1 MAYYSRSAWTTVANG
16 ASSIKQDQ
24 VHTTVHYPGFGNS
37 SVKTANWTREQ
48 CFKQIRAWRSMHVP
62 KTYKEIAYNFFV
74 LPTGDFVEGRGFRQN
89 GANGTGSANRAGL
102 SVQVLIGD
110 TEALNSKFLKG
121 LADCFA
127 HIRARYPNAMRKI
140 YGHQHWVSTS
150 CPGKAIMAAINN
162 GTINGNMKGSVS
174 VPSGGTSAPK
184 PVASSNVWETSARI
198 KGMSKET
205 VKSIQTKLVKAGYSV
220 GKSGVDGSYKND
232 TVNAV
237 KEFQKK
243 NGLTVDG
250 VAGPNTVKKL
260 DEAVKSKDTK
270 PAAKPAAKPSTPA
283 KKPAAS
289 KAPAFPLP
297 KGFVYGNPS
306 GPVSQ
311 VSGKT
316 SNSKATKDVVKD
328 ARGKWYSKGLKQWQA
343 QMKKRGWTI
352 DVDGRYGKQTERVAT
367 QFKKNKKLGNDGRIG
382 PVTWA
387 AAWDLKV
394 V

>member
-1 MAYYSRSAWTTVANG
+1 MAYYSRSAWTTVAN
-16 ASSIKQDQ
+16 AAPAIKYDQ
-24 VHTTVHYPGFGNS
+24 VHTTIHYPGFGNS
-37 SVKTANWTREQ
+37 SLKTANWTKEQ
-48 CFKQIRAWRSMHVP
+48 CFKQIRSWRSMHVP
-62 KTYKEIAYNFFV
+62 KSYKEIAYNFVV

-89 GANGTGSANRAGL
+89 GANGTGSANRVGL

-110 TEALNSKFLKG
+110 NEALNSKFLKG

-127 HIRARYPNAMRKI
+127 HIKARYPNVLKRI

-174 VPSGGTSAPK
+174 VPAAGTSVPK
-184 PVASSNVWETSARI
+184 PSTSSSNVWETSARI
-198 KGMSKET
+198 KGMSKEEI
-205 VKSIQTKLVKAGYSV
+205 KSIQTKLVKAGYSV
-220 GKSGVDGSYKND
+220 GSYGVDGSYKND
-232 TVNAV
+232 TVKAV

-243 NGLTVDG
+243 SGLTVDG
-250 VAGPNTVKKL
+250 VAGPNTLKKL
-260 DEAVKSKDTK
+260 DAVIKASSASKPKTPSK
-270 PAAKPAAKPSTPA
+270 PANNTSK
-283 KKPAAS
+283 S

-297 KGFVYGNPS
+297 KGFVYSNPS
-306 GPVSQ
+306 GPVSH

-316 SNSKATKDVVKD
+316 RNSKVPNDVVKD
-328 ARGKWYSKGLKQWQA
+328 ANGRWYSKGLKQWQA

-367 QFKKNKKLGNDGRIG
+367 QFKKNKKLGDDGRIG
-382 PVTWA
+382 PITWA